1 MINRKLG
8 PSITKLTTVNI
19 PNSEIHTSQNG
30 IKFHFLKGNGDF
42 ARIDVH
48 FQAGKA
54 FQEHFFFFFFTNA
67 MLREGTK

>member
-1 MINRKLG
+1 MVKRKFG
-8 PSITKLTTVNI
+8 RGITQLTTFNI
-19 PNSEIHTSQNG
+19 ANSGIHTSQNG

-54 FQEHFFFFFFTNA
+54 F
-67 MLREGTK
+67 